1 MESFA
6 LILCILGA
14 VTLATALVRLFDWMD
29 NYYRRKCNK

>member
-6 LILCILGA
+6 LILCILGG
-14 VTLATALVRLFDWMD
+14 VTLSTALVWLFDWLD

>member
-1 MESFA
+1 MQSFA

-14 VTLATALVRLFDWMD
+14 VTLATALVRLFDRMD